1 MNFEE
6 SAESVI
12 TRLNL
17 CAHPEG
23 GFYIENHRRERDEV
37 GSLTTIYFLLREGER
52 SQWHRLH
59 SATEVW
65 LFHAGAPLV
74 LSIAEHPK
82 KPESVCEV
90 RLGFTRD
97 GEERLQAIVEPG
109 QWQSARSLGAWSL
122 VGCVVAP
129 AFEFE
134 DFELWQD

>member
-1 MNFEE
+1 MTVEE
-6 SAESVI
+6 SAQSVI

-17 CAHPEG
+17 RAHPEG
-23 GFYIENHRRERDEV
+23 GFYVENYRRERDEV

-65 LFHAGAPLV
+65 LFHAVAPVV
-74 LSIAEHPK
+74 LSTAEHPTK
-82 KPESVCEV
+82 TDSVREV
-90 RLGFTRD
+90 CLGLTGGGD
-97 GEERLQAIVEPG
+97 ERLQAVVEPG
-109 QWQSARSLGAWSL
+109 QWQSARSLGTWSL

-134 DFELWQD
+134 DFEIWHD